1 MKNRSYITI
10 VNTFFKKLGMNYHIY
25 NFGLFRKMEK
35 ESKNF
40 IDFLYKL
47 GFKINITSSPKEKL
61 TI

>member
-35 ESKNF
+35 NQ
-40 IDFLYKL
+40 
-47 GFKINITSSPKEKL
+47 KIL
-61 TI
+61 